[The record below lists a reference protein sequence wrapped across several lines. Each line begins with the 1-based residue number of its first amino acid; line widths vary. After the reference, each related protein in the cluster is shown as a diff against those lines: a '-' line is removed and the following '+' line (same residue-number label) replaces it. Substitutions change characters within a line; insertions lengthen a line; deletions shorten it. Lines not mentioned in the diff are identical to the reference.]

1 MNAGRLG
8 YRYGGRSL
16 ASSDDGGIT
25 HARLE
30 RPARNPY
37 GRVEVVDLQGRKAWT
52 NPLWI

>member
-1 MNAGRLG
+1 MRGGSATATAVARL
-8 YRYGGRSL
+8 RT
-16 ASSDDGGIT
+16 SDDGGIT